1 MDDPN
6 LIPRSASVPIREWQD
21 YGRRSAEQ
29 IAKDLTAAHDRIRTL
44 VREADRQEHLILQL
58 TQRDDRHVIMLWIQG
73 GALAAIWAL
82 VLALIFR

>member
-21 YGRRSAEQ
+21 YGRRSADQ
-29 IAKDLTAAHDRIRTL
+29 IAKDLTAAHDRIRSL
-44 VREADRQEHLILQL
+44 VVNSDRQERLILQL
-58 TQRDDRHVIMLWIQG
+58 ERRDDRKTIMLWLQG
-73 GALAAIWAL
+73 GFLAAIWAL

>member
-6 LIPRSASVPIREWQD
+6 LIPRSASVPIRDWQD

-29 IAKDLTAAHDRIRTL
+29 VAKDLTVAHDRIRSL
-44 VREADRQEHLILQL
+44 VHNSDRQEKLILEL
-58 TQRDDRHVIMLWIQG
+58 TRRDDRHVIMLWIQG
-73 GALAAIWAL
+73 GALAAIWGL